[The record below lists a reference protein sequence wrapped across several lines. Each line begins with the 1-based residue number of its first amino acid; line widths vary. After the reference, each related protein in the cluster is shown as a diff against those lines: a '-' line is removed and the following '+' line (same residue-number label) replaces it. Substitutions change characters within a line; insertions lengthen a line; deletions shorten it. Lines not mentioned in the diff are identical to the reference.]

1 MRRSPYDDTVEFD
14 ERVTSLIHMA
24 PTISDVLGE
33 RDLDDWLGDD
43 ERIKHLKVA
52 EKRGKSL

>member
-1 MRRSPYDDTVEFD
+1 M
-14 ERVTSLIHMA
+14 VTSVIHTGPA
-24 PTISDVLGE
+24 ISDVIGE

-52 EKRGKSL
+52 DKGGKSL